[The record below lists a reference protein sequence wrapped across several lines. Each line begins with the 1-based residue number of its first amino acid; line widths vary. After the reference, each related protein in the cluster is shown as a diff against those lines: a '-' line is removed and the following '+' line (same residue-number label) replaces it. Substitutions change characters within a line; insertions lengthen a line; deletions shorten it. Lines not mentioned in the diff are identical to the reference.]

1 MVQDKEKT
9 LKIYEVPMLQVTY
22 FSGDIL
28 MLGDSDEPNEEYPG
42 EEWA

>member
-28 MLGDSDEPNEEYPG
+28 MLDGSKEPNEEYPG
-42 EEWA
+42 EWA